1 MSGLLGIYREHECS
15 PGRHRSNDARLLETV
30 ADALRVEGFDVELTS
45 FEHAGAH
52 RDSAELVFS
61 MCQGRPALETLAR
74 WEREGMAIV
83 NSPRAS
89 LNTHRDRLPALMIDA
104 DLPFPPTR
112 LVSTAEAPAIAA
124 AAATRARAGHAGR
137 APAAGLDSSTGIL
150 WLKRGDVH
158 ATVASDVQR
167 VDSPEALAEGLAE
180 FAARGV
186 RLAAVQAHRP
196 GDEIKF
202 YGVAEG
208 SFFHWFYQ
216 RDAHGYR
223 FDPAELVRIA
233 EQAAAVAGLDVFGGD
248 VIVSPEGELTLID
261 LNDWPSFAPCRDA
274 AAGAIAGYLTRRVHA
289 LRNPDLLRRPNP
301 SAV

>member
-30 ADALRVEGFDVELTS
+30 ADALRVDGFDVELTS

-52 RDSAELVFS
+52 RHPAELVFS
-61 MCQGRPALETLAR
+61 MCQGRAALETLAA
-74 WEREGMAIV
+74 WERAGLAIV

-89 LNTHRDRLPALMIDA
+89 LNTHRDRLPGLMIGA

-112 LVSTAEAPAIAA
+112 LVSTGEAAEVASAA
-124 AAATRARAGHAGR
+124 ASRAGRGR
-137 APAAGLDSSTGIL
+137 RTPPADIDSATGIL

-167 VDSPEALAEGLAE
+167 VDSPEALADGLAE

-202 YGVAEG
+202 YGVAEN